1 MSRLKDVIIDVQA
14 DLETVSSNKP
24 HLTQNQLF
32 ATVCVMRDLREDAQK
47 VDYDFVKEVYN
58 LAFGDES

>member
-1 MSRLKDVIIDVQA
+1 MSRLKDVIMDVQA
-14 DLETVSSNKP
+14 DLETVASNKP

-32 ATVCVMRDLREDAQK
+32 ATVCVMRDLRKDAQK
-47 VDYDFVKEVYN
+47 VDYDFVKEVHN